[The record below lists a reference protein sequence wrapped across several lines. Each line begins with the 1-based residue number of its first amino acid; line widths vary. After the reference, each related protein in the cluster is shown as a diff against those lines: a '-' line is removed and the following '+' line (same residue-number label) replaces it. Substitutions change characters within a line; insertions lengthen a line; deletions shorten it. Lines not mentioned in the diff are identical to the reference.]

1 MTPESNYNKTEIPP
15 PEYIENLLR
24 QLQPKPSPRFY
35 KRLDN
40 APWQLRPGL
49 LLLRHWG
56 FVIALLVC
64 PILAGILISPPL
76 RAMARNWILYFLPD
90 NQDQIELSI
99 EQLDPQELYQYAT
112 PGNFPYSVEQIS
124 TLAGYRVS
132 PPAAL
137 LPGMVLIGGRY
148 ESATQTTV
156 LLYQGAGYNLFLSQ
170 RPIEAGQEYFS
181 IGASTVVE
189 PVVIGE
195 IQGEYVAGGWVKL
208 SSIPTAEQSAP
219 NELRVEWDETLPQ
232 YTLRWQDQDFAYQ
245 LRSTGISSPQKSD
258 LITLAETIR

>member
-40 APWQLRPGL
+40 APWQIRPGL
-49 LLLRHWG
+49 LVLRHWG
-56 FVIALLVC
+56 LAMALLVC
-64 PILAGILISPPL
+64 LVLAGILISPPL

-99 EQLDPQELYQYAT
+99 EQLNPQELYQYTT

-124 TLAGYRVS
+124 TLAGYYVS
-132 PPAAL
+132 TLATLP
-137 LPGMVLIGGRY
+137 PGMVLIGGRY
-148 ESATQTTV
+148 ESITQTTV

-181 IGASTVVE
+181 IGASAIVE
-189 PVVIGE
+189 SISVGD
-195 IQGEYVAGGWVKL
+195 IQGEYVAGGWVKRSGL
-208 SSIPTAEQSAP
+208 PSTETVPPT
-219 NELRVEWDETLPQ
+219 ELHIQWDETLPQ
-232 YTLRWQDQDFAYQ
+232 YTLRWQIHDFAYQ
-245 LRSTGISSPQKSD
+245 LRSTGITSPQKD
-258 LITLAETIR
+258 ELITLAQTIR

>member
-1 MTPESNYNKTEIPP
+1 MTPESNNNGPKVPP

-24 QLQPKPSPRFY
+24 QLQPKPSPRLY

-40 APWQLRPGL
+40 APWQPRPGL
-49 LLLRHWG
+49 HLLRRWG
-56 FVIALLVC
+56 LAMTLLVC
-64 PILAGILISPPL
+64 LILAAILLSPPL
-76 RAMARNWILYFLPD
+76 RAMARNWMLYFLPD

-112 PGNFPYSVEQIS
+112 PGNFPYSVEQINS
-124 TLAGYRVS
+124 LAGYHVS
-132 PPAAL
+132 PPVAL

-148 ESATQTTV
+148 ESGTQTTV

-181 IGASTVVE
+181 IGASADVE
-189 PVVIGE
+189 SVSIGE
-195 IQGEYVAGGWVKL
+195 IHGEYVAGGWVKL
-208 SSIPTAEQSAP
+208 SSIPTAEQNAP

-232 YTLRWQDQDFAYQ
+232 YTLRWQDQDFAFQ
-245 LRSTGISSPQKSD
+245 LRSTGITSPQKTD
-258 LITLAETIR
+258 LIALAQTIR

>member
-1 MTPESNYNKTEIPP
+1 MTPESSSNGTKVPP

-24 QLQPKPSPRFY
+24 QLQPKPSPRLY

-40 APWQLRPGL
+40 APWQPRSGL
-49 LLLRHWG
+49 HLLRRWG
-56 FVIALLVC
+56 FAMTLLGC
-64 PILAGILISPPL
+64 LILACFLLSPPL
-76 RAMARNWILYFLPD
+76 RAMARNWMLYFLPD

-112 PGNFPYSVEQIS
+112 PGNFPYSVEQVSI
-124 TLAGYRVS
+124 LAGYRVS
-132 PPAAL
+132 LPAAL

-170 RPIEAGQEYFS
+170 RPIKAGQEYFS
-181 IGASTVVE
+181 IGASAVVE
-189 PVVIGE
+189 PVVIGD

-232 YTLRWQDQDFAYQ
+232 YTLRWQYQDFAYQ
-245 LRSTGISSPQKSD
+245 LRSTGISSPHKSD
-258 LITLAETIR
+258 LITLVEAIR